1 MPCILSLSQE
11 LTFHSRVEKAKG
23 PIHGLILVLIVIRK
37 NKQKK
42 SSKLKLKCLAQR
54 RSERQFTNLKKFA
67 ESNVHSQIRRIQK
80 SSSIKTRSVTLGS
93 PIDSQ
98 PEGFSV
104 GWFTCATGSYIT
116 FHRSLDKPKRFGE
129 PMNFEITVEII
140 ALDNSP
146 SSSCFQVY
154 SKFWPIRCFHM
165 DAGCPFCY
173 PKSRSDCEAET
184 LGKFTYYSCNPPL
197 CRCEQNC

>member
-1 MPCILSLSQE
+1 M
-11 LTFHSRVEKAKG
+11 AK
-23 PIHGLILVLIVIRK
+23 R
-37 NKQKK
+37 KK
-42 SSKLKLKCLAQR
+42 S
-54 RSERQFTNLKKFA
+54 TNLKKFA
-67 ESNVHSQIRRIQK
+67 ESNVHSQMRRIQK

-98 PEGFSV
+98 PEGVLV
-104 GWFTCATGSYIT
+104 GSFTCATGSYIT
-116 FHRSLDKPKRFGE
+116 FHRSLDKRKRFGE
-129 PMNFEITVEII
+129 PMNFEKT

-165 DAGCPFCY
+165 DAGCPFCC

-184 LGKFTYYSCNPPL
+184 LGKFICYTCNPPL